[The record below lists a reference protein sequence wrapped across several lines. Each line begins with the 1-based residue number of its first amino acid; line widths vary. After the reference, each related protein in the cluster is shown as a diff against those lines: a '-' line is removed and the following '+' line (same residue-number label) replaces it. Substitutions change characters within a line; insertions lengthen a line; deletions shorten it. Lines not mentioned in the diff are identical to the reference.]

1 MSRFKLCK
9 LNIFSLIFF
18 IFISLCNNAVYANEK
33 KIPDGMGRVCLILG
47 KSSSFGL
54 ALKKGVMI
62 MDSQALGTVE
72 SGQYMV
78 LDLLPTYYVFKWNL
92 PPDSDIQSNSILSIV
107 SVEIGKTKI
116 IQANLS
122 GFLSHERRFDLL
134 TEDTLKDKVAVYPD
148 SIVIS
153 KYTKKAETSKTTTP
167 VNSND
172 SAYTGGGYDPTSN
185 DSITTGSVNF
195 AGGLYVGGLKNG
207 KPEGQGKLTT
217 SNGEYIGQ
225 FTEGYLTGMGVE
237 EYTDGSR
244 YQGQFVKGVR
254 EGEGLITLKNGES
267 YQGSFVKD
275 NYFDGVG
282 KDKYGKVS
290 STWRSGNPEYVN
302 FDRPQQAQ
310 RLVETPPNAI
320 NNSSNKFLELLG
332 IAALGLIEGY
342 TAKNATDRNTR
353 PQVVYVP
360 VQTPIKTTP
369 VYSPRVVGDSYAP
382 LLPPQLP
389 PLPDVIFSH

>member
-1 MSRFKLCK
+1 
-9 LNIFSLIFF
+9 
-18 IFISLCNNAVYANEK
+18 
-33 KIPDGMGRVCLILG
+33 MGRVCLILG

-148 SIVIS
+148 SYVIS
-153 KYTKKAETSKTTTP
+153 KYTKKAEIIKTTT

-172 SAYTGGGYDPTSN
+172 SAYSGGGYDPTSN
-185 DSITTGSVNF
+185 ESITTGSINF

-207 KPEGQGKLTT
+207 KPDGQGKLTT

-225 FTEGYLTGMGVE
+225 FTEGYLTGNGVE
-237 EYTDGSR
+237 EYIDGSR
-244 YQGQFVKGVR
+244 YQGQFLKGVR
-254 EGEGLITLKNGES
+254 EGEGLITYKNGES
-267 YQGSFVKD
+267 YQGSFIKD

-282 KDKYGKVS
+282 KDKYGKLS
-290 STWRSGNPEYVN
+290 STWKSGNPEYVN
-302 FDRPQQAQ
+302 FDRPQQAPQ
-310 RLVETPPNAI
+310 LVETPPIAI
-320 NNSSNKFLELLG
+320 NNSSNKFLELFS
-332 IAALGLIEGY
+332 IAVEGLIDGY
-342 TAKNATDRNTR
+342 TSKKEAYANAR

-360 VQTPIKTTP
+360 VQKPLSITP
-369 VYSPRVVGDSYAP
+369 VQGSPINVPVYVP
-382 LLPPQLP
+382 MPPSVYHQLEIREP
-389 PLPDVIFSH
+389 PDNEYFRISGEGQ